1 MSLPKALRW
10 TLPPLALLALAGW
23 IASGQSSPRQHAA
36 PPEQEGPAANF
47 PVAAGPVREAAV
59 AKFVAQKN
67 AESSRDQ
74 ESFVRAGWQ
83 MVDVP
88 PPDQKLIKLDPS
100 LLATREPELR
110 QQIATNTPSEDQAAN
125 LGRIA
130 REASEEQTRVAAID
144 ALGRIKSDEAQ

>member
-1 MSLPKALRW
+1 D
-10 TLPPLALLALAGW
+10 
-23 IASGQSSPRQHAA
+23 
-36 PPEQEGPAANF
+36 
-47 PVAAGPVREAAV
+47 AAV

-74 ESFVRAGWQ
+74 ESFTRAGWQ

-88 PPDQKLIKLDPS
+88 PPDQKLVTLDPA

-110 QQIATNTPSEDQAAN
+110 QQIATNTPSTDQAAN

-144 ALGRIKSDEAQ
+144 ALGRIRSDEAQDQLLDLLRALP

>member
-1 MSLPKALRW
+1 MPRRMSLPKALRW

-23 IASGQSSPRQHAA
+23 IASGQTSPRQHAA
-36 PPEQEGPAANF
+36 PPEEGPAASS
-47 PVAAGPVREAAV
+47 PVAAGPVRDAAV

-74 ESFVRAGWQ
+74 ESFTRAGWQ

-88 PPDQKLIKLDPS
+88 PPDQKLVTLDPA

-110 QQIATNTPSEDQAAN
+110 QQIATNTPSTDQAAN

-130 REASEEQTRVAAID
+130 REAS
-144 ALGRIKSDEAQ
+144 